1 MSYFI
6 FATHNSHKA
15 EELKAMLPQLEIKTL
30 IDLNHQDEIPE
41 TAFDLRGNALIKAQ
55 EIHDLFGGAV
65 IADDTGL
72 EVNALDGAPGV
83 RSARYAGEPKND
95 RKNLEKLLVAVRLLP
110 SALASAAL
118 FLTELATDCP
128 THSHRGGGAHSES
141 H

>member
-1 MSYFI
+1 MSHFI

-15 EELKAMLPQLEIKTL
+15 EELKAMLPQLDIKTL
-30 IDLNHQDEIPE
+30 LDLNHQDEIAE

-55 EIHDLFGGAV
+55 EIYDLFGGTV

-95 RKNLEKLLVAVRLLP
+95 RKNLEKLLG
-110 SALASAAL
+110 ALKRFENLIVS
-118 FLTELATDCP
+118 F
-128 THSHRGGGAHSES
+128 HRFVL
-141 H
+141 